1 MKRKKLVL
9 LSLLMA
15 GSLMASMPVYAE
27 DGETNPVIP
36 EEEIIKNDETGIP
49 DKALYDLVL
58 KEGDGFWGNKDGI
71 LTKEEAKKINMI
83 QILDDSYDEISS
95 LKGIGFC
102 ENLTDLSIYSKNQ
115 ITDLSPL
122 RELKLNGLD
131 IYLSQISD
139 LSHLTGMNSL
149 QRLNIGYSKISDIT
163 PVATLTNLESLAL
176 IGNQVSD
183 ISALGGLKKLR
194 YLELMSNKISDI
206 SVVKDLTNLTELG
219 LADNQISDISPV
231 SNLTNLYMLRVQRN
245 NITKLPDLHK
255 LTKLYPSSMGG
266 GSDEEMI
273 ENLYVN
279 FRGNQ
284 IKLSDAKANL
294 PEQLISDKLWLENQN
309 FIADAVVTDAK
320 TQLQNK
326 ITVIE
331 NEKLDETKYT
341 KESWKAFADALA
353 KAKSVLADPASTEES
368 YKSALNE
375 LTTARNNLV
384 ENKKEVQVNPVK
396 SDSASKTDGKTTE
409 VKSAVPRTGD
419 SNNIWLMLVMTLGSA
434 VVVVIMGYR
443 RKVK

>member
-1 MKRKKLVL
+1 MKGSLGGNVMKRKKLVM

-27 DGETNPVIP
+27 EGETNPVIP

-58 KEGDGFWGNKDGI
+58 KDGDGFWGNKDGI
-71 LTKEEAKKINMI
+71 LTKEEAKKIQN
-83 QILDDSYDEISS
+83 LHTSYDSTDEISS

-102 ENLTDLSIYSKNQ
+102 ENLEYLSIGNKNQ
-115 ITDLSPL
+115 ITDISPL
-122 RELKLNGLD
+122 SGLNLSMLS
-131 IYLSQISD
+131 IYDSQISD
-139 LSHLTGMNSL
+139 LSPLSGLS
-149 QRLNIGYSKISDIT
+149 S
-163 PVATLTNLESLAL
+163 LESLNL
-176 IGNQVSD
+176 SSSRISD
-183 ISALGGLKKLR
+183 ISALGRLNNLTT
-194 YLELMSNKISDI
+194 LS
-206 SVVKDLTNLTELG
+206 LTNCNISNISALSNLVNLQQLQ
-219 LADNQISDISPV
+219 LAGNQISDISALE
-231 SNLTNLYMLRVQRN
+231 NLTNLNMLWLQNN
-245 NITKLPDLHK
+245 NISKLSNLHK
-255 LTKLYPSSMGG
+255 LTKLSNSSMGG
-266 GSDEEMI
+266 ADEETII
-273 ENLYVN
+273 ETLYTS

-294 PEQLISDKLWLENQN
+294 PDQLVSDAEWMGYQN
-309 FIADAVVTDAK
+309 FIADTVVTDTK

-326 ITVIE
+326 ITAIE

-341 KESWKAFADALA
+341 KESWKAFVDALA

-368 YKSALNE
+368 YKTALNE

-419 SNNIWLMLVMTLGSA
+419 SNNIWLMLVMALGSA

>member
-1 MKRKKLVL
+1 MKGSLGGNVMKRKKLVM

-27 DGETNPVIP
+27 EGETNPVIS

-58 KEGDGFWGNKDGI
+58 KDGDGFWGNGDGI
-71 LTKEEAKKINMI
+71 LTKEEAKKIQN
-83 QILDDSYDEISS
+83 LATSYDSTDEISS

-102 ENLTDLSIYSKNQ
+102 ENLNNLHIYNENRISDLTPLMGLNLNCLSIGY
-115 ITDLSPL
+115 
-122 RELKLNGLD
+122 
-131 IYLSQISD
+131 SQISD
-139 LSHLTGMNSL
+139 LSPLTGMNSL
-149 QRLNIGYSKISDIT
+149 QELYIEYSQISDIT
-163 PVATLTNLESLAL
+163 PVVNLTNLESLGLA
-176 IGNQVSD
+176 GNQ
-183 ISALGGLKKLR
+183 ISNISTLSGLKKLESLR
-194 YLELMSNKISDI
+194 
-206 SVVKDLTNLTELG
+206 
-219 LADNQISDISPV
+219 LADNQISDINSV
-231 SNLTNLYMLRVQRN
+231 SNLTNLNMLQVQSN

-255 LTKLYPSSMGG
+255 LTKLSPSSMGG
-266 GSDEEMI
+266 TDEETI
-273 ENLYVN
+273 ILNLYVN

-294 PEQLISDKLWLENQN
+294 PEQLISDKWWLEKQN
-309 FIADAVVTDAK
+309 FIADTVVTDTK

-326 ITVIE
+326 ITEIE

-353 KAKSVLADPASTEES
+353 KAKTVLANPASTEES

-375 LTTARNNLV
+375 LTTTRNNLV

-419 SNNIWLMLVMTLGSA
+419 SNNIWFMLVMTLGSA

>member
-1 MKRKKLVL
+1 MKRKKLVM

-27 DGETNPVIP
+27 EGETNPVIP

-58 KEGDGFWGNKDGI
+58 KDGDGFWGNKDGI
-71 LTKEEAKKINMI
+71 LTKEEAKKIQN
-83 QILDDSYDEISS
+83 LYTSYDSTDEISS

-102 ENLTDLSIYSKNQ
+102 ENLEYLSIGNKNQ

-122 RELKLNGLD
+122 SGLNLSMLS
-131 IYLSQISD
+131 IYDSQISD
-139 LSHLTGMNSL
+139 LSPLSGLS
-149 QRLNIGYSKISDIT
+149 S
-163 PVATLTNLESLAL
+163 LESLNL
-176 IGNQVSD
+176 SSSRISD
-183 ISALGGLKKLR
+183 ISALGRLNNLTT
-194 YLELMSNKISDI
+194 LS
-206 SVVKDLTNLTELG
+206 LTNCNISNISALSNLVNLQQLQ
-219 LADNQISDISPV
+219 LAGNQISDISALE
-231 SNLTNLYMLRVQRN
+231 NLTNLNMLWLQNN
-245 NITKLPDLHK
+245 NILKLSNLHK
-255 LTKLYPSSMGG
+255 LTKLSNSSMGG
-266 GSDEEMI
+266 ADEETII
-273 ENLYVN
+273 ETLYTS

-294 PEQLISDKLWLENQN
+294 PDQLVSDAEWMGYQN
-309 FIADAVVTDAK
+309 FIADTVVTDTK

-326 ITVIE
+326 ITAIE

-341 KESWKAFADALA
+341 KESWKVFADALA

-419 SNNIWLMLVMTLGSA
+419 SNNIWLMLVMALGSA